1 MDKRIYLCLAHMSG
15 KEQGFIKEA
24 FDTNWVVPLGPN
36 VNAFEEELES
46 FVVENKKVVA
56 LSAGTAAIH
65 LALIQLGVQAGD
77 EVGCQTFTFC
87 ASANPVTYLGAT
99 PVFVDSEEDTWNMS
113 PVLLEEAIKD
123 RMAKTGKKPKA
134 IIPVHLYGMPAKI
147 DEICAIAEKYDIPVL
162 EDAAEALGSEFKG
175 HKCGTFGTFGALSFN
190 GNKMITTSGGG
201 ALIVADED
209 AKKQTMY
216 YATQAREPF
225 PYYQHEHI
233 GYNYRI
239 NSKVELVQVP
249 YARETIQPRTYIKK
263 DMIGTMNVPKS
274 FLVGNYYT
282 NINSIVGKY
291 SNYNTIIAKG
301 SLFYS
306 DLVVSGDELPDSA
319 FADVPE
325 GYTVINYP
333 VTIASTYANSMAP
346 GSHINIYYKS
356 LNDNGEVMFGKF
368 ISNIEV
374 LDVKDS
380 SGQHVFENSDET
392 RTPAYMLF
400 AVPEETHLLLRKAL
414 YLDDYDVELIL
425 IPNTAT
431 LTEKDT
437 VTVSSHDI
445 EEFINSKTVFVSVDD
460 LPNITDKVTEN
471 NTNTYNNTNTNNNTQ
486 TNG

>member
-1 MDKRIYLCLAHMSG
+1 
-15 KEQGFIKEA
+15 
-24 FDTNWVVPLGPN
+24 
-36 VNAFEEELES
+36 
-46 FVVENKKVVA
+46 
-56 LSAGTAAIH
+56 
-65 LALIQLGVQAGD
+65 
-77 EVGCQTFTFC
+77 
-87 ASANPVTYLGAT
+87 
-99 PVFVDSEEDTWNMS
+99 
-113 PVLLEEAIKD
+113 
-123 RMAKTGKKPKA
+123 
-134 IIPVHLYGMPAKI
+134 
-147 DEICAIAEKYDIPVL
+147 
-162 EDAAEALGSEFKG
+162 
-175 HKCGTFGTFGALSFN
+175 
-190 GNKMITTSGGG
+190 
-201 ALIVADED
+201 
-209 AKKQTMY
+209 
-216 YATQAREPF
+216 
-225 PYYQHEHI
+225 
-233 GYNYRI
+233 
-239 NSKVELVQVP
+239 
-249 YARETIQPRTYIKK
+249 
-263 DMIGTMNVPKS
+263 MNVPKS

-291 SNYNTIIAKG
+291 SNYNTIIAQG
-301 SLFYS
+301 SLFYT

-374 LDVKDS
+374 LDVKDA
-380 SGQHVFENSDET
+380 SGQHVFENSEDT

-414 YLDDYDVELIL
+414 YLDEYDVELIL

-460 LPNITDKVTEN
+460 LPDITDKVTEN
-471 NTNTYNNTNTNNNTQ
+471 NAKNDNNTNTNNNTQ